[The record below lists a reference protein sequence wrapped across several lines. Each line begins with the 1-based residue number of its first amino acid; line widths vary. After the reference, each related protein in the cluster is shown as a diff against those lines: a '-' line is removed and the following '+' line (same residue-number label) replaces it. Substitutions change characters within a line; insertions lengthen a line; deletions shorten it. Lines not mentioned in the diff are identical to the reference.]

1 MRLMNLRVFASHTL
15 DLDLLPQAP
24 VVLDVGCRWFD
35 FTREVLEARP
45 EARIIA
51 IDPSPD
57 VTDPDHARV
66 EFVRAALVGGGP
78 AWQQL
83 AHFSTG
89 EGDFVTP
96 RRTYMAGWDKQPEWH
111 DVECFEID
119 EVLAM
124 YARHFDAV
132 KLDCEGSEFG
142 ILEHW
147 PGPIATQ
154 ISVEFHDWDKPQ
166 YRAEGYYEQLWR
178 KLPWYRVVQ
187 HELSKQGEG
196 VGHWDTL
203 LVLNE
208 KR

>member
-1 MRLMNLRVFASHTL
+1 MNLRAFASHTL
-15 DLDLLPQAP
+15 DVDLLPEAP

-35 FTREVLEARP
+35 FSREVIEHRPWVDMIAMDPARDVCAHQWTRETGRFRFFP
-45 EARIIA
+45 
-51 IDPSPD
+51 
-57 VTDPDHARV
+57 
-66 EFVRAALVGGGP
+66 AALTAPGP
-78 AWQQL
+78 AFRRF

-89 EGDFVTP
+89 EGDFVTDLQ
-96 RRTYMAGWDKQPEWH
+96 RYH
-111 DVECFEID
+111 DA
-119 EVLAM
+119 AM
-124 YARHFDAV
+124 YEVPCLTIKEVMEATGETHFDAV

-147 PGPIATQ
+147 PAPIATQ

-166 YRAEGYYEQLWR
+166 YRAESYYDSLWR

-203 LVLNE
+203 LVLND
-208 KR
+208 KRA